1 MALSNSERQAR
12 WRAKR
17 AAELK
22 KLRRAAPKAPPEPDD
37 QTAPETT
44 DERPKRRRRKPLSN
58 AERQAKW
65 RAKRAAEVEV
75 LRKAAAKAALAAHL
89 AAPKRKRR
97 PRYVAIKPPKRVRF
111 SEYNLPAIDP
121 GDRNA
126 IRDHDLVR
134 ATLFDF
140 EELADLP
147 DNTREQLVEDLV
159 VSTWWSR
166 CGVNADKR
174 GVANGALAPHVFL
187 AEVGRASKRAR
198 LPVKRWR
205 KKYDGSS
212 GESFFFRLARE
223 VADACGLTLPRDLKL
238 AGQRAAQIQYDVM
251 SPAMEAWQVAE
262 LAARGRQC
270 LGDLVV
276 RLKAAVD
283 AELAARQQ
291 RLDGLAVRLEAAASK
306 AQA

>member
-1 MALSNSERQAR
+1 MALCNSERQAR

-22 KLRRAAPKAPPEPDD
+22 KLRRAAAKAPPEPDD

-58 AERQAKW
+58 AERQGKW
-65 RAKRAAEVEV
+65 RWAKRAAEVEV

-159 VSTWWSR
+159 VSNWWTR

-187 AEVGRASKRAR
+187 AEVGRAS
-198 LPVKRWR
+198 
-205 KKYDGSS
+205 
-212 GESFFFRLARE
+212 
-223 VADACGLTLPRDLKL
+223 
-238 AGQRAAQIQYDVM
+238 
-251 SPAMEAWQVAE
+251 
-262 LAARGRQC
+262 
-270 LGDLVV
+270 
-276 RLKAAVD
+276 
-283 AELAARQQ
+283 
-291 RLDGLAVRLEAAASK
+291 
-306 AQA
+306 